1 MTSRKYNKK
10 SKRTYR
16 MISDEEFEE
25 IPEMKCQSE
34 RFVQRLYDVLR
45 RGRDN
50 CFLEGAFVISDED
63 GRVFQALT
71 NTCFDE
77 ENRSLNTMRNS
88 VRYITHDVFMN
99 PENFRN
105 VHRGSRLDLEFLA
118 TNGITSLG
126 RLYNSYSQYENDI
139 RDVRANVKELTFL
152 CNPECNQDP
161 SQEQC
166 IESRRKVKRVI
177 LFYPFMVIKNAIRNV
192 DEVRKRYVYFK
203 LEDSHAASFS
213 HAVSAAQ
220 AYFNPVSVDDSGFD
234 YRRERMIGTDNE
246 RYKTRLRQKDER
258 FYYDLFMVGRNNEGV
273 RFYND
278 YVRSNDEFFI
288 PQEMTNDILNSL

>member
-16 MISDEEFEE
+16 MIGEEFEE

-34 RFVQRLYDVLR
+34 RFIQRLYDVLR

-50 CFLEGAFVISDED
+50 CFLEGAFVISDD
-63 GRVFQALT
+63 NGKVFQALT
-71 NTCFDE
+71 DTCFDE
-77 ENRSLNTMRNS
+77 ERKSLNTMRNS
-88 VRYITHDVFMN
+88 VGSITHDVFMN
-99 PENFRN
+99 PGNFRN
-105 VHRGSRLDLEFLA
+105 VHRGSRLDLDFLA

-126 RLYNSYSQYENDI
+126 RFYNSYSQYENDI
-139 RDVRANVKELTFL
+139 RDSRANVKELTFL
-152 CNPECNQDP
+152 CNPECKQDP

-166 IESRRKVKRVI
+166 IDSRRKVKRVI

-192 DEVRKRYVYFK
+192 DEVKKRYIYFK
-203 LEDSHAASFS
+203 LEDSHAISLS
-213 HAVSAAQ
+213 HAMSAAQ
-220 AYFNPVSVDDSGFD
+220 AYISPVSSDDSGFD
-234 YRRERMIGTDNE
+234 YRRERTTKQDEE

-258 FYYDLFMVGRNNEGV
+258 FYYDLFRIGRNNENV

-288 PQEMTNDILNSL
+288 PQEMTNEIINSL